1 MRLATS
7 NGRPNSPGRLHP
19 LVLNTG
25 LNLTSQVV
33 FAGSMLVTS
42 TLASRALG
50 QSDRGVLA
58 LLVLTSIIMHVILD
72 LGLEQGL
79 TIRIADGSI
88 TAPDRQSVLRGLVT
102 HGSIGL
108 GVAIVVTTV
117 ATLAGNS
124 SLAALGGR
132 NAPLTIAACSLAVVQ
147 RDLTGLLYGY
157 QRLAYVSLVRMAG
170 ALVVAGGTA
179 LLYWSGSASVTE
191 YFGIY
196 VAGAAVVTVALIV
209 QLRSLLPRRSH
220 QRSGRS
226 IDWRMVSRTGLPY
239 YGASLSNYVVS
250 RFDSFLLGAT
260 RPPAEL
266 GLYSNAVNLAE
277 VIWYFPGALAQVL
290 LTHTRGKGN
299 AHLCRKTVIV
309 VIVVSSISTL
319 VLGLSGQL
327 LITVLFGSSFAAS
340 LTPLLLLLPGIVGM
354 SCVRIGEIW
363 LLIYGRARVVR
374 TINSIAATAGAVLW
388 WVTIPRFGVNAAAMV
403 SSVLYCS
410 MGLTFVFMTLQTTR
424 TKHGVT

>member
-1 MRLATS
+1 LRLATS
-7 NGRPNSPGRLHP
+7 NDRPNSPGRLHP

-25 LNLTSQVV
+25 LNFMSQAIL
-33 FAGSMLVTS
+33 AGSMLITS

-58 LLVLTSIIMHVILD
+58 LLILTSIVVHVVLD

-79 TIRIADGSI
+79 TIKIADGSI
-88 TAPDRQSVLRGLVT
+88 ATPDRQSVLRGLAK
-102 HGSIGL
+102 HGSMGL
-108 GVAIVVTTV
+108 GIAIVVTTF

-124 SLAALGGR
+124 PLAALGGR

-157 QRLAYVSLVRMAG
+157 QKLAYVSLVRMAG
-170 ALVVAGGTA
+170 ALLIAGGTA
-179 LLYWSGSASVTE
+179 MLYWLGSASVTE
-191 YFGIY
+191 YFAIH
-196 VAGAAVVTVALIV
+196 VAGGAAVTAALIV
-209 QLRSLLPRRSH
+209 QVRALLPRRSH

-239 YGASLSNYVVS
+239 YGASLSYSVVS

-277 VIWYFPGALAQVL
+277 VVWYFPGALGQVL
-290 LTHTRGKGN
+290 LPHTRGKSD
-299 AHLCRKTVIV
+299 AHLCRKTVV
-309 VIVVSSISTL
+309 VVFVVSSISTL
-319 VLGLSGQL
+319 ALGLSGQF
-327 LITVLFGSSFAAS
+327 LITVLFGPSFIAS

-374 TINSIAATAGAVLW
+374 TINTISATAGAVLW
-388 WVTIPRFGVNAAAMV
+388 WVTIPRLGMHAAAMV
-403 SSVLYCS
+403 SSILYCS
-410 MGLTFVFMTLQTTR
+410 MGLAFICMLLKTTR
-424 TKHGVT
+424 TKHVEI